1 MSSRLRTCKSL
12 ETRTLSGISPTTKTT
27 KGRHPVAP
35 KLGYNACMSAQTL
48 EHPASRLLRAL
59 GDPVRFRLLREL
71 PAEEAAEVSV
81 GELARRLRVADTV
94 VSQHLRVLAGLRL
107 VGVQRKGRTARY
119 FVNAAAL
126 RGARELLAESLPTLF
141 APTSKQPRLSARN
154 QIFGRV
160 VEVRRG
166 DVSAEVSIDIGG
178 QVVTS
183 VITNGSADRLQL
195 QAGDV
200 AAAVFKASEVMVLK

>member
-1 MSSRLRTCKSL
+1 M
-12 ETRTLSGISPTTKTT
+12 
-27 KGRHPVAP
+27 H
-35 KLGYNACMSAQTL
+35 AQTT

-59 GDPVRFRLLREL
+59 GDPIRFKLLREL

-81 GELARRLRVADTV
+81 GELARRLNVADSV
-94 VSQHLRVLAGLRL
+94 VSQHLRVLASLRL

-119 FVNAAAL
+119 FVNASAL
-126 RGARELLAESLPTLF
+126 RGARELLAESLPALF
-141 APTSKQPRLSARN
+141 APSRKQPRLSARN

-166 DVSAEVSIDIGG
+166 DVNAEVGIDIGG
-178 QVVTS
+178 QVVTA

-195 QAGDV
+195 QPGDV

>member
-1 MSSRLRTCKSL
+1 M
-12 ETRTLSGISPTTKTT
+12 
-27 KGRHPVAP
+27 VAQ
-35 KLGYNACMSAQTL
+35 AT
-48 EHPASRLLRAL
+48 EHPATRLLRAL

-126 RGARELLAESLPTLF
+126 RGARELLAESLPTAF
-141 APTSKQPRLSARN
+141 APTARQPRLSARN

-160 VEVRRG
+160 VAARRR
-166 DVSAEVSIDIGG
+166 DV
-178 QVVTS
+178 
-183 VITNGSADRLQL
+183 N
-195 QAGDV
+195 
-200 AAAVFKASEVMVLK
+200 AATGCHSGR

>member
-1 MSSRLRTCKSL
+1 
-12 ETRTLSGISPTTKTT
+12 
-27 KGRHPVAP
+27 
-35 KLGYNACMSAQTL
+35 MSAQAL

-71 PAEEAAEVSV
+71 PGEEAAEVSV
-81 GELARRLRVADTV
+81 GELARHLKVSDTV
-94 VSQHLRVLAGLRL
+94 ISQHLRVLASLRL
-107 VGVQRKGRTARY
+107 VGVQRRGRTARY

-141 APTSKQPRLSARN
+141 APISRQARLSARN

-166 DVSAEVSIDIGG
+166 DVNAEIGIDIGG
-178 QVVTS
+178 QGGTAVL
-183 VITNGSADRLQL
+183 TNGSADRLQL
-195 QAGDV
+195 
-200 AAAVFKASEVMVLK
+200 